1 MAAPIR
7 PWTGKTPQWQHAEKS
22 LQTSTPAT
30 LVNGTTIFRVI
41 GGPIIIQQLTSYC
54 ITVCDSTASTL
65 LWSADGDV
73 GAATPFTAAC
83 ASLASFAAGGAIICS
98 FATISTAPALATAG
112 VGLSGTTANGIN
124 VPAGIITT
132 TIGSGPTTGTFLH
145 FMRFMPLSPAAYVI
159 LA

>member
-1 MAAPIR
+1 MVQALNTKP
-7 PWTGKTPQWQHAEKS
+7 PQWQHAEKG
-22 LQTSTPAT
+22 LQTNTPAT

-41 GGPIIIQQLTSYC
+41 GGPILLQQLVSYC
-54 ITVCDSTASTL
+54 ITPNDATGSTL

-98 FATISTAPALATAG
+98 FATISTIPALAAQG
-112 VGLSGTTANGIN
+112 VGLSGTTATGII
-124 VPAGIITT
+124 VPAGIITIVVG
-132 TIGSGPTTGTFLH
+132 IGSTTGKWLH
-145 FMRFMPLSPAAYVI
+145 YMRYMPMAPQAYAV